1 MAEKRKKISIRKLI
15 YNDKYL
21 IVCSIIAAVIIW
33 VAVALNLS
41 PMTTKKITVPV
52 DINFSGTLAE
62 QLGITYYGDDKISV
76 EVTISCKKYLAK
88 DITADDITASLKTN
102 SVTSTG
108 YHSVPISISTKEDA
122 EFTVDSY
129 YPTSAEG
136 FYDVAQEVSIP
147 IELNYK
153 NQNFAAEGYV
163 SGEATLN
170 ESNAVVKGPS
180 TYVSTVKKVVA
191 EIDLENNLKE
201 SQVITLEPV
210 AVDEN
215 GRRVEFVTISGKE
228 QGFVAT
234 VPILKIQNL
243 PPSIS
248 FINAPQNVEDFVKVE
263 YSVNSLNVGVLESAD
278 TTSLPLGRIDFSKVN
293 KGKNEFVFDVSKI
306 SGISV
311 LDGTTEVV
319 VTVTVPDNFESK
331 TIDISRSDINLDAVD
346 NYRVRILNLSSYHI
360 TLIGDKNE
368 LDKINKSNLSLTIAP
383 VDGGKFTMDSSE
395 CNLIINIKDANKC
408 WVYGQYTAKVRVSE
422 KQK

>member
-1 MAEKRKKISIRKLI
+1 MAEKKKKFSIRKLI

-21 IVCSIIAAVIIW
+21 IVCSVVAAVIIW
-33 VAVALNLS
+33 VAVSLNLS
-41 PMTTKKITVPV
+41 PMTTKKLTVPV

-62 QLGITYYGDDKISV
+62 QLGIEYYGDNKIAV

-88 DITADDITASLKTN
+88 DITADDISASLKTN

-108 YHSVPISISTKEDA
+108 YHSVPIYVSAKEDS
-122 EFTVDSY
+122 EFTIDSY

-136 FYDVAQEVSIP
+136 FYDISQEVSLP

-153 NQNFAAEGYV
+153 NKDFAADGYV
-163 SGEATLN
+163 AGEATLN
-170 ESNAVVKGPS
+170 ESNVVVKGPS
-180 TYVSTVKKVVA
+180 TYVSNVKRVVA
-191 EIDLENNLKE
+191 DVDLEKNLKE
-201 SQVITLEPV
+201 SQAVTLDPV

-215 GRRVEFVTISGKE
+215 GRRVEYVTISGKE

-234 VPILKIQNL
+234 VPILKIQDL

-248 FINAPQNVEDFVKVE
+248 FTNAPRNVEDFVKVD
-263 YSVNSLNVGVLESAD
+263 YSVKSLNVGVLESSD
-278 TTSLPLGRIDFSKVN
+278 TTSLSLGSIDFSKVA

-319 VTVTVPDNFESK
+319 VTVTVPDNFETK

-346 NYRVRILNLSSYHI
+346 DYRVRILNLSSYHV
-360 TLIGDKNE
+360 TLIGRKDE

-383 VDGGKFTMDSSE
+383 VDGGKFTTDSSD
-395 CNLIINIKDANKC
+395 CNLIISIKDANSS
-408 WVYGQYTAKVRVSE
+408 WVYGQYTAKVRVTE